1 MNRYPNPERGFHDLS
16 EQAVYWFA
24 LFLDGSETEEDRRAF
39 AHWVEKDP
47 RNMEAFGEVERLWS
61 GSSSLQLSAN
71 SRVGRRAFIAGGV
84 VMATLATGWGA
95 QRYYPSADFRTATG
109 ERREIALPGGVKATL
124 ASGTTMSLVTGQGL
138 SGVELHGG
146 EVWFDH
152 AAGSG
157 DFFVSSS
164 DGRSWSRGGQFDV
177 AHFDGQT
184 TVTVERSTIFVKQDG
199 KTARVASEQ
208 AVSYRPGFMG
218 QVHQVDVATALAW
231 RRGQLVFMG
240 EDLADVA
247 RILERWQPGKIMVI
261 GDNVGRRKV
270 TMVVDLDRTRDV
282 LPALAN
288 ALSLKVDQFTEYL
301 TVIRAA

>member
-1 MNRYPNPERGFHDLS
+1 MNRYSNPERGFHELS

-39 AHWVEKDP
+39 ARWVEKDP

-71 SRVGRRAFIAGGV
+71 NKVGRRAFIAGGV

-95 QRYYPSADFRTATG
+95 HRYYPTADFRTATG
-109 ERREIALPGGVKATL
+109 ERRDVTLPGGVKATL
-124 ASGTTMSLVTGQGL
+124 ASGTTMSLVTGHGL

-152 AAGSG
+152 AAESG
-157 DFFVSSS
+157 DFFVASS
-164 DGRSWSRGGQFDV
+164 GGQSWSRGGQFDV
-177 AHFDGQT
+177 AQFDGQT
-184 TVTVERSTIFVKQDG
+184 TVTVESSTIFVKQDG
-199 KTARVASEQ
+199 KTARVAPEH
-208 AVSYRPGFMG
+208 AVTYQPGLMG
-218 QVHQVDVATALAW
+218 QVHQVDVANALAW

-240 EDLADVA
+240 EELADVA
-247 RILERWQPGKIMVI
+247 RILERWQPGKIMII
-261 GDNVGRRKV
+261 GEGVGRRKV
-270 TMVVDLDRTRDV
+270 TMVVDLDRTRGV